1 MNVPLGGMTHS
12 YDFYHISFVA
22 SFVTEYCC
30 ASTVLELSVNL
41 IDSMVAACGICAES
55 GLS

>member
-12 YDFYHISFVA
+12 YDFYHITFVA
-22 SFVTEYCC
+22 SFGTEYCC
-30 ASTVLELSVNL
+30 ASTVLELSV
-41 IDSMVAACGICAES
+41 DSMVAACGICAES